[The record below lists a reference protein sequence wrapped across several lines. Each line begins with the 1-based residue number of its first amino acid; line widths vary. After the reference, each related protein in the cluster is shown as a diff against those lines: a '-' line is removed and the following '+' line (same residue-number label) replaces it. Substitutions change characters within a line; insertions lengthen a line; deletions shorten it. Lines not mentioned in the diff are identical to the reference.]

1 MLNSAA
7 KRFILPFS
15 PGKSREVFS
24 FDVEAAAVYALAEL
38 ERAKGGGLIVK
49 QAEEKLLFITKIGY
63 PLWLFPSNET
73 AYIFDG
79 LNDSN
84 LSVHYFEVPLAKPF
98 MESFEK
104 NSKTHEDYMAFLS
117 DHNNYFQQPKK
128 EKEFLLRGLIAS
140 LDFKKEFGIYR
151 KEAIEVM
158 GQPAKLA
165 PLAPTLEEATIS
177 SMLTEM
183 SKLQSFLREDAQRL
197 SECLRLINK
206 TTSQYITELDYAAE
220 AVKDEANAKIKAQE
234 ELVNPQVTK
243 LNSEYKRQITDL
255 TKSFDDELE
264 SLEKLK
270 SKTEK
275 FIENNEEKIKLYDR
289 EAKTQAQKKH
299 LIYEKS
305 WKEKSRQTKKELTG
319 LKKELKHTE
328 KNIKN
333 LNKQKN
339 GETSKLQ
346 SELEAKIKLAR
357 QPLLDLEAARD
368 AKVLGFRQET
378 EKLIKQEKPVIEGLN
393 GAIKLAEAVNGRF
406 EMLGIREEQLKSTAL
421 FYVPFYVACYQ
432 AGLTERYIFLPP
444 SMTSAIGFAA
454 KLKGAF
460 GRSKIKELFIP
471 RFKEITALIGKVQVL
486 AKQDSLL
493 DNEIR
498 DLGEKNNLLNT
509 DLVRDN
515 IVKGLVYLKHEGWLS
530 DREYQVLSSSLTY
543 AQRK

>member
-1 MLNSAA
+1 MLNAA
-7 KRFILPFS
+7 VKRFILPFS
-15 PGKSREVFS
+15 PGKSRELFS

-49 QAEEKLLFITKIGY
+49 QPEEKLLFITKIGY
-63 PLWLFPSNET
+63 PLWLFPNNET

-79 LNDSN
+79 LNDSR
-84 LSVHYFEVPLAKPF
+84 LSVLYFEVPPAKPF
-98 MESFEK
+98 IESLEK

-117 DHNNYFQQPKK
+117 DHDNYFQQPKK
-128 EKEFLLRGLIAS
+128 EKEFTLRGLIAGV
-140 LDFKKEFGIYR
+140 DFKKEFSVYR
-151 KEAIEVM
+151 KEAVEVT

-183 SKLQSFLREDAQRL
+183 GKLQSFLREDAERL

-220 AVKDEANAKIKAQE
+220 AVRDEANAKIKAQE
-234 ELVNPQVTK
+234 EFVNPQIAK
-243 LNSEYKRQITDL
+243 LNREYKKQITDL
-255 TKSFDDELE
+255 TKSFDEELE

-270 SKTEK
+270 AKTMK
-275 FIENNEEKIKLYDR
+275 FIESNEEKIKLYNK

-305 WKEKSRQTKKELTG
+305 WKEKSRQTKKELDG
-319 LKKELKHTE
+319 LKKELKRIE
-328 KNIKN
+328 NSIKN
-333 LNKQKN
+333 LNKQKTKKISN
-339 GETSKLQ
+339 LQ
-346 SELEAKIKLAR
+346 LELEAEIKLAR

-368 AKVLGFRQET
+368 AKVLGFKQKT
-378 EKLIKQEKPVIEGLN
+378 EKLIKQEKPVIDGLN
-393 GAIKLAEAVNGRF
+393 GVIKLGEAVNAKF
-406 EMLGIREEQLKSTAL
+406 EMLGTKEQQLKSPAL

-432 AGLTERYIFLPP
+432 AGLSKRYIFLPP
-444 SMTSAIGFAA
+444 SMTSPIGFAA

-471 RFKEITALIGKVQVL
+471 RFKEITALIEKVQVL

-493 DNEIR
+493 DDEIR

-509 DLVRDN
+509 ESVRDN
-515 IVKGLVYLKHEGWLS
+515 IAKGLVYLKHEGWLS
-530 DREYQVLSSSLTY
+530 EREYQVLSRGL
-543 AQRK
+543 ADA